1 MLFFWCMKKILFII
15 TFLLV
20 SFVLR
25 AQNVDFSNFD
35 YVEASSLTMVG
46 KVMPTPNPYHL
57 VDTTL
62 YKSFTEEEKS
72 QVRLSAGLAVAFKTN
87 SRYIVIYTD
96 FALASVDL
104 TDGTGT
110 MGRGYCMYIKKDG
123 QWIFAAAEKLSMYHL
138 TDTMLLGTRMSS
150 DEKECLLYLPLSS
163 EENSIQIGVEKGSY
177 IEAIPNPFRH
187 CIAVWGSSY
196 TRGTSSS
203 RPGMGY
209 IQQLSRHT
217 GLHLPIVA
225 GNGQAKLQP
234 YFADLMG
241 DVEADA
247 YLFDVF
253 SNPTAEQIKERL
265 FPFIEK
271 VRSAHPGKPLIFQ
284 QTIRRERRN
293 FDLVEEASEQAKMDM
308 ADSLMSIAV
317 KKYKDVYYIR
327 PNATDKRHLAVVDGI
342 HPDNYGY
349 YLWSK
354 SIEKPL
360 LRILRK
366 YGIK

>member
-1 MLFFWCMKKILFII
+1 MKKILFVFII
-15 TFLLV
+15 FISSITLW
-20 SFVLR
+20 

-46 KVMPTPNPYHL
+46 KMMPTPHPYHL
-57 VDTTL
+57 VDTVRYKGFTTL
-62 YKSFTEEEKS
+62 ENG

-123 QWIFAAAEKLSMYHL
+123 EWRFAAAEKLSMYHL
-138 TDTMLLGTRMSS
+138 TDTMLLGSRMSS
-150 DEKECLLYLPLSS
+150 DEKECLLYFPLSS
-163 EENSIQIGVEKGSY
+163 EENSIQIGYEKGSY
-177 IEAIPNPFRH
+177 LEPIPNPFRYR
-187 CIAVWGSSY
+187 IAVHGSSY
-196 TRGTSSS
+196 TRGTSTS

-209 IQQLSRHT
+209 TEQLARHT
-217 GLHLPIVA
+217 GLQMMTLGCN
-225 GNGQAKLQP
+225 GNAKMQP
-234 YFADLMG
+234 YFADVMC

-247 YLFDVF
+247 FLFDVF

-271 VRSAHPGKPLIFQ
+271 MQAAHPGKPLIFQ
-284 QTIRRERRN
+284 QTIRRANRN
-293 FDLVEEASEQAKMDM
+293 FDLLSDATEQAKIDM
-308 ADSLMSIAV
+308 ADSLMAIAV
-317 KKYKDVYYIR
+317 KKYKDVYFIH
-327 PNATDKRHLAVVDGI
+327 PNATDKRGIAVVDGI

-360 LRILRK
+360 LKILRK